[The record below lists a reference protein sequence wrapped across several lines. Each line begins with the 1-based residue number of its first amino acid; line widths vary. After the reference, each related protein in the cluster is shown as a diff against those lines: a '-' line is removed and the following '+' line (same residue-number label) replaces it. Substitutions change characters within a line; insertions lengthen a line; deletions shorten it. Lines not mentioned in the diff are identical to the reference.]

1 MDISLTLAFTIIIC
15 TTVSCF
21 TAIMWQMMKH
31 LINQNTIQQA
41 TQSSNI
47 NLNKQHNLNKTNQK
61 RKIKSFMHPLWIY
74 KETTTTTNN
83 PTDADSESVKNEST
97 NNESASNTSIG
108 NKSAD
113 NESTDSKSAKK

>member
-47 NLNKQHNLNKTNQK
+47 NLNKQHNFNKTNRK

-83 PTDADSESVKNEST
+83 PTDADSESVKNES
-97 NNESASNTSIG
+97 ASNTSIG